1 MKPPRA
7 QGRLATAT
15 SANEDGP
22 RTYTPRKAKLRYEIH
37 GRAFPLPLVTGTIAG
52 QPALMLVDTG
62 ANSHVIAGWFARKL
76 GLPMKKLGDV
86 GTDHVGKTIATF
98 RIEKPE
104 IAIDD
109 WGALTPVPVLATDV
123 PEVIEKLGIGAF
135 ISPQRLV
142 EEGDSVVLDLAKGE
156 LRPAWWDEAHYELS
170 ATGLPLV
177 IAEPRA
183 CEETEGP
190 IKGLAYVLPRR
201 SSPSVSSS
209 CSTPA
214 RSTPT
219 CSRPRSPVRSSPAQS
234 TVNKEPMYTASG
246 KISARKLKGAHLNAG
261 SFCVTHGRRPHRRR
275 RRLVVPA
282 RRRARDGLPPLVHAP
297 PRPLARLRALRA
309 AAGACRAREV
319 TPSVTYFASCATAA
333 AGGADDLLD
342 RAPRLRATCRGADR
356 RARGSSARCRRA

>member
-1 MKPPRA
+1 MRLILVGLIAAVTVVACAPAAPARPPRA

-52 QPALMLVDTG
+52 QPVLMLVDTG

-104 IAIDD
+104 LTIDD

-142 EEGDSVVLDLAKGE
+142 EEGDAVVLDLAKGE
-156 LRPAWWDEAHYELS
+156 LRPAWWDEARYELS

-177 IAEPRA
+177 ITEARA

-190 IKGLAYVLPRR
+190 IKGLAYVLPATVESQRVELLLDTGAQH
-201 SSPSVSSS
+201 SDVFTTSV
-209 CSTPA
+209 A
-214 RSTPT
+214 GQKLA
-219 CSRPRSPVRSSPAQS
+219 AQS
-234 TVNKEPMYTASG
+234 IVNKEPMYTASG
-246 KISARKLKGAHLNAG
+246 KISARKLKSARISAG
-261 SFCVTHGRRPHRRR
+261 SFGVTTDVDLIGGTADSSCP
-275 RRLVVPA
+275 
-282 RRRARDGLPPLVHAP
+282 RDGVLAMDFLRSCTLLLGRSRVYGRCTPPPEPAAP
-297 PRPLARLRALRA
+297 AK
-309 AAGACRAREV
+309 
-319 TPSVTYFASCATAA
+319 
-333 AGGADDLLD
+333 
-342 RAPRLRATCRGADR
+342 
-356 RARGSSARCRRA
+356 

>member
-1 MKPPRA
+1 VRSLLVGLIAAASAVACAPAGDARPVKPPHA
-7 QGRLATAT
+7 QARLATAT
-15 SANEDGP
+15 SANEDAP

-37 GRAFPLPLVTGTIAG
+37 GRSIPLPLVTGTIAG
-52 QPALMLVDTG
+52 QPVLMLVDTG

-104 IAIDD
+104 MTIDD
-109 WGALTPVPVLATDV
+109 WGPLSPVPVLATDV

-170 ATGLPLV
+170 ATGVPLV
-177 IAEPRA
+177 IGEARA

-190 IKGLAYVLPRR
+190 IKGLAFVLPATVESQRVELLLDTGAQH
-201 SSPSVSSS
+201 SDVFTTSV
-209 CSTPA
+209 A
-214 RSTPT
+214 GQRLA
-219 CSRPRSPVRSSPAQS
+219 AQS

-246 KISARKLKGAHLNAG
+246 KISARRLKSARIGAG
-261 SFCVTHGRRPHRRR
+261 SFSVTTDVDLIGGAADSSCP
-275 RRLVVPA
+275 
-282 RRRARDGLPPLVHAP
+282 RDGVLAMDFLRSCTLLLGRSRVYGRCAP
-297 PRPLARLRALRA
+297 P
-309 AAGACRAREV
+309 
-319 TPSVTYFASCATAA
+319 
-333 AGGADDLLD
+333 AD
-342 RAPRLRATCRGADR
+342 APAPPK
-356 RARGSSARCRRA
+356 

>member
-1 MKPPRA
+1 MRFILLGLIAAASAVSCASATPPAPPRA
-7 QGRLATAT
+7 QGRLAAAT
-15 SANEDGP
+15 SAADESP

-37 GRAFPLPLVTGTIAG
+37 GRPFPLPLVTGTIAG

-86 GTDHVGKTIATF
+86 GTDHIGRTIATF
-98 RIEKPE
+98 RIEKPDL
-104 IAIDD
+104 AIDD

-156 LRPAWWDEAHYELS
+156 LRPAWWDEARYELS
-170 ATGLPLV
+170 ATGAPLV

-190 IKGLAYVLPRR
+190 IKGLAYVLPATIESQRVELLLDTGAQH
-201 SSPSVSSS
+201 SDVFTTSL
-209 CSTPA
+209 A
-214 RSTPT
+214 GQKL
-219 CSRPRSPVRSSPAQS
+219 AGQS

-246 KISARKLKGAHLNAG
+246 KISARKLRGARVNAG
-261 SFCVTHGRRPHRRR
+261 SFSVTTDVDLIGGAADSACP
-275 RRLVVPA
+275 
-282 RRRARDGLPPLVHAP
+282 RDGVLAMDFLRSCTLLLGRSRVYGRCSSPADPVSAP
-297 PRPLARLRALRA
+297 AK
-309 AAGACRAREV
+309 
-319 TPSVTYFASCATAA
+319 
-333 AGGADDLLD
+333 
-342 RAPRLRATCRGADR
+342 
-356 RARGSSARCRRA
+356 